1 MSDGDKIN
9 HSTLNTVK
17 CFTMCVHTA
26 FFSIGK
32 ENGMAL
38 WHFYDINIWRTYQD
52 WWLVAQIQAT
62 VMTPVHFWKVQRF
75 STTLKKKCG
84 KTGRVL
90 CKKTLD
96 AAWDQ
101 PKSTGSLRHAI
112 CYVSPDFP
120 WLWRQRRPSSQKC
133 FGMMAFSKTDWW
145 VWFTSQVW
153 QAFCSQLNIN
163 VSLPLG

>member
-1 MSDGDKIN
+1 MLYDVCPYSVFLHWKRKWHGAV
-9 HSTLNTVK
+9 T
-17 CFTMCVHTA
+17 F
-26 FFSIGK
+26 
-32 ENGMAL
+32 L
-38 WHFYDINIWRTYQD
+38 WHQYLENISGLMISCPNTSDSDDTSAFLKSSEIFNY
-52 WWLVAQIQAT
+52 I
-62 VMTPVHFWKVQRF
+62 
-75 STTLKKKCG
+75 KKKRG

-90 CKKTLD
+90 CKKMLD